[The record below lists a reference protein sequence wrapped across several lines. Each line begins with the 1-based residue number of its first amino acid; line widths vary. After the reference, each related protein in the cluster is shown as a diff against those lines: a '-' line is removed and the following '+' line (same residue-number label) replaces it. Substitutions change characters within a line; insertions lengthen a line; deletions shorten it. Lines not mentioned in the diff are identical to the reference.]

1 MSATYRSSVFAAP
14 EAPPPPTTTNTTASS
29 IQGGIFG
36 AAPAPVAGTY
46 QSASVKS
53 SVEGGIFGANTAV
66 APEGVA
72 SATTKSSVAGG
83 IFGGPTAA
91 AAPEF
96 ESQLTTSSVDGGIFG
111 GDGSLAR
118 PDVEKPRL
126 DPMEQPV
133 AGNATGAGD
142 AFAANVN
149 VVSAAAPQPLSPL
162 HSARAN
168 PNRSNVQGG
177 VFSTAN
183 ATPSKVGKARVD
195 SIAQQSSFT
204 LAHN

>member
-14 EAPPPPTTTNTTASS
+14 EAPPPPTHTNTTASS

-46 QSASVKS
+46 QSATV
-53 SVEGGIFGANTAV
+53 
-66 APEGVA
+66 
-72 SATTKSSVAGG
+72 KSSVAGG

-111 GDGSLAR
+111 GDGSLSR

-183 ATPSKVGKARVD
+183 ATPSKEPPWHHQR
-195 SIAQQSSFT
+195 SPST
-204 LAHN
+204 WAHNT

>member
-1 MSATYRSSVFAAP
+1 M
-14 EAPPPPTTTNTTASS
+14 
-29 IQGGIFG
+29 
-36 AAPAPVAGTY
+36 
-46 QSASVKS
+46 
-53 SVEGGIFGANTAV
+53 

-133 AGNATGAGD
+133 AGNATGAD
-142 AFAANVN
+142 TTLTFAAKA
-149 VVSAAAPQPLSPL
+149 SPAPQPLSPL

>member
-1 MSATYRSSVFAAP
+1 MK
-14 EAPPPPTTTNTTASS
+14 
-29 IQGGIFG
+29 IDGQLKG
-36 AAPAPVAGTY
+36 AATVARLPR
-46 QSASVKS
+46 
-53 SVEGGIFGANTAV
+53 GGFSMAFCGALRRGHCAV
-66 APEGVA
+66 
-72 SATTKSSVAGG
+72 
-83 IFGGPTAA
+83 F
-91 AAPEF
+91 
-96 ESQLTTSSVDGGIFG
+96 
-111 GDGSLAR
+111 
-118 PDVEKPRL
+118 
-126 DPMEQPV
+126 
-133 AGNATGAGD
+133 GD

-149 VVSAAAPQPLSPL
+149 VVSAAVPQPLSPL